1 MCLLCNSCT
10 RNLGVA
16 ALLLIFEGRRLITA
30 NMLLV
35 WCAQEDVEAG
45 TLKLILRLDLHSE
58 VCARRPTYTAAF
70 TLCHTSLAHIAMAV
84 SSFASLLRSRFL
96 YQV

>member
-1 MCLLCNSCT
+1 M
-10 RNLGVA
+10 
-16 ALLLIFEGRRLITA
+16 IFEGRRLITA

-58 VCARRPTYTAAF
+58 VCVRHPTSAA
-70 TLCHTSLAHIAMAV
+70 
-84 SSFASLLRSRFL
+84 ASPF
-96 YQV
+96 